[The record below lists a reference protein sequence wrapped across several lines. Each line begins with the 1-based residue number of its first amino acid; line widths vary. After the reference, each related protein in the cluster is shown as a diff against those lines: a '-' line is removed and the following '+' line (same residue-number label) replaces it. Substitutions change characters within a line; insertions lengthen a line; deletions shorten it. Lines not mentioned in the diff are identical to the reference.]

1 MIDLSDTAER
11 IQALIES
18 AGIDATIYW
27 SAAEVPAAP
36 PDTFVVIEPLY
47 ASVYQAWGKNI
58 HGRHTIQVRAC
69 ARTVGETT
77 KLANDVFGVLPAT
90 EFEPLTV
97 GPLIKVGSH
106 YDMILT
112 PQTHAVGGD

>member
-1 MIDLSDTAER
+1 MIDLSVTAER
-11 IQALIES
+11 IQSLIE
-18 AGIDATIYW
+18 AADIDVTIYW
-27 SAAEVPAAP
+27 SAAEIPAAP

-77 KLANDVFGVLPAT
+77 GLASAIFDVLPAT
-90 EFEPLTV
+90 EFEPLTA
-97 GPLIKVGSH
+97 GPLIKAGSH

-112 PQTHAVGGD
+112 PQAHAVGGD